1 MSELKISLP
10 YFNDPWM
17 DNAVVNL
24 YGILKAVKKRIAFKL
39 KQLERD
45 QMEAVI
51 LDTDE
56 FEKQLWEEITNRRDN
71 VVFVEKKD
79 KETGGLRKVR
89 KDFVLIGYDSDKDPR
104 TPIHHRLRDFYSEK
118 QGRQILHKV
127 IEDLQIE
134 ESERNHTCVLCG
146 QRFHKH
152 KPKPLSN
159 LKQAIYPFVT
169 KIKSISGV
177 RSKDNK
183 EKGITEMPEN
193 YKDVCPAC
201 YLAGIMAWSDR
212 STVFRTVPGGFSLLL
227 IPVRKNLCDLHE
239 LRDSYGDILSPSHRY
254 ASLRAEPLAK
264 GKSAQEEKMEFTSG
278 QWSLLF
284 AFTENFLRYRM
295 LKSGGME
302 EARKMACDTWLSLR
316 IPSGQVK
323 DVKANRLNIDER
335 PLVVLLNLIL
345 KQETFPYKE
354 FLGQLYVMVER
365 GGRSAFDNDGV
376 NKKREALSKAFLT
389 NDFNAFAKEFVPR
402 ERKRIVLKKEARDV
416 LEKLLQEWRLKKM
429 KLEKEHLDTLRS
441 AGNLIAETATTGIG
455 LIYRLDRTRTLP
467 EFWDSLR
474 EISRKMI
481 GLDKPV
487 KSTSLDGVIKLVQ
500 EHQKEQ
506 DWKEIK
512 NLLLIYSCMYYSIKT
527 YKPSEGGK
535 GE

>member
-1 MSELKISLP
+1 MSELKITLP
-10 YFNDPWM
+10 FFNDPWM

-24 YGILKAVKKRIAFKL
+24 YGMLKEIQQRMDGELKLSLEPKR
-39 KQLERD
+39 
-45 QMEAVI
+45 MEATISDPVA
-51 LDTDE
+51 
-56 FEKQLWEEITNRRDN
+56 FEEQLWTEIIQRRDN
-71 VVFVEKKD
+71 VVFVEVKD
-79 KETGGLRKVR
+79 KETGGRRKVR
-89 KDFVLIGYDSDKDPR
+89 KDFVLIGYDSDK
-104 TPIHHRLRDFYSEK
+104 TAAIHERLRDFYSGT
-118 QGRQILHKV
+118 QGRELLHDV
-127 IEDLQIE
+127 LQDLQIE
-134 ESERNHTCVLCG
+134 ESKRNHTCVLCG
-146 QRFHKH
+146 QRFFKRR
-152 KPKPLSN
+152 SN

-169 KIKSISGV
+169 KIKSLSGV
-177 RSKDNK
+177 RSDRN
-183 EKGITEMPEN
+183 GTLVFQEN
-193 YKDVCPAC
+193 FKDVCPAC
-201 YLAGIMAWSDR
+201 YLAGIMAWADKA
-212 STVFRTVPGGFSLLL
+212 TVFRTVPGGYSLLL
-227 IPVRKNLCDLHE
+227 IPVRTNLRDLHE

-295 LKSGGME
+295 LKSGAME
-302 EARKMACDTWLSLR
+302 EARKIACDTWLSLR

-354 FLGQLYVMVER
+354 FLGQLYVMVEK

-376 NKKREALSKAFLT
+376 NEVREALAKAFLSD
-389 NDFNAFAKEFVPR
+389 DFNAFARSFVPR
-402 ERKRIVLKKEARDV
+402 KRRRIVLKKEARDV
-416 LEKLLQEWRLKKM
+416 LEKLLKEWRLKMM

-467 EFWDSLR
+467 DFWDSLR

-481 GLDKPV
+481 GLEKPV
-487 KSTSLDGVIKLVQ
+487 KSTSLDGVIKLMQ
-500 EHQKEQ
+500 EHQKE
-506 DWKEIK
+506 WEEIK
-512 NLLLIYSCMYYSIKT
+512 NLLLIYACMYYSIKT

>member
-1 MSELKISLP
+1 MSELKITLS

-24 YGILKAVKKRIAFKL
+24 YGILKAVKKRITFKL

-45 QMEAVI
+45 RMEAVI

-56 FEKQLWEEITNRRDN
+56 FEKQLWTEITQRRN
-71 VVFVEKKD
+71 TVVFVEGKD
-79 KETGGLRKVR
+79 KDTGGLRKVR
-89 KDFVLIGYDSDKDPR
+89 KDFVLIGYDNDKENPH
-104 TPIHHRLRDFYSEK
+104 IHHRLRDFFSEK

-146 QRFHKH
+146 QRFHER
-152 KPKPLSN
+152 LSN

-169 KIKSISGV
+169 KIKSLSGV

-201 YLAGIMAWSDR
+201 YLAGILAWADR
-212 STVFRTVPGGFSLLL
+212 STVFRTVPGGYSLLL
-227 IPVRKNLCDLHE
+227 IPVRKNLRDLHK
-239 LRDSYGDILSPSHRY
+239 LRDSYGSILSSSHRY
-254 ASLRAEPLAK
+254 TSLRAEPSVK

-278 QWSLLF
+278 KWSLLF
-284 AFTENFLRYRM
+284 AFTENFLRYRV
-295 LKSGGME
+295 LEKTGAME

-316 IPSGQVK
+316 VPLGQVK
-323 DVKANRLNIDER
+323 DVKANRLNIDEC
-335 PLVVLLNLIL
+335 PLAVLLNLIL
-345 KQETFPYKE
+345 EQKTFPYKE

-365 GGRSAFDNDGV
+365 GGRSVFDNDGLNEV
-376 NKKREALSKAFLT
+376 RENLAKAFLSD
-389 NDFNAFAKEFVPR
+389 DFNSFARSFVPR
-402 ERKRIVLKKEARDV
+402 KRRRIVLKKEARDV
-416 LEKLLQEWRLKKM
+416 LEKLLKEWRLKKM
-429 KLEKEHLDTLRS
+429 NLEKEHLDTLRS

-455 LIYRLDRTRTLP
+455 LIYRLDRTRTLT

-481 GLDKPV
+481 GLEKPV

-500 EHQKEQ
+500 EHQEEQ

>member
-1 MSELKISLP
+1 MSELKITLP

-45 QMEAVI
+45 RMEAVI

-56 FEKQLWEEITNRRDN
+56 FEKQLWTEITNRRDN

-79 KETGGLRKVR
+79 KDTGGLRKVR
-89 KDFVLIGYDSDKDPR
+89 KDFVLIGYDNDKENPH
-104 TPIHHRLRDFYSEK
+104 IHHRLRDFYNEK

-134 ESERNHTCVLCG
+134 ESKRNHTCVLCG
-146 QRFHKH
+146 QRFHER
-152 KPKPLSN
+152 LSN

-169 KIKSISGV
+169 KIKSLSGV
-177 RSKDNK
+177 RSDRSGKLVLL
-183 EKGITEMPEN
+183 EN
-193 YKDVCPAC
+193 FKDVCPAC
-201 YLAGIMAWSDR
+201 YLAGILAWADR
-212 STVFRTVPGGFSLLL
+212 STVFRTVPGGYSLLL
-227 IPVRKNLCDLHE
+227 IPVRKNLRDLHK
-239 LRDSYGDILSPSHRY
+239 LRDSYGSILSSSHRY
-254 ASLRAEPLAK
+254 TSLRAEPLVK
-264 GKSAQEEKMEFTSG
+264 GKSTQEEKMEFTSG

-284 AFTENFLRYRM
+284 AFTENFLRYGM
-295 LKSGGME
+295 LKSGAME
-302 EARKMACDTWLSLR
+302 EARKIACDTWLSLR

-345 KQETFPYKE
+345 EQETFPYKE

-365 GGRSAFDNDGV
+365 GGRSVFDNDGLNEV
-376 NKKREALSKAFLT
+376 RENLAKAFLSD
-389 NDFNAFAKEFVPR
+389 DFNSFARSFVPR
-402 ERKRIVLKKEARDV
+402 KRRRIVLKKEAREV

>member
-1 MSELKISLP
+1 LSELKITLP

-45 QMEAVI
+45 RMEAVI

-56 FEKQLWEEITNRRDN
+56 FEKQLWTEITNRRDN
-71 VVFVEKKD
+71 VVFVEVKD

-89 KDFVLIGYDSDKDPR
+89 KDFVLIGFDNDKENPH
-104 TPIHHRLRDFYSEK
+104 IHHRLRDFYSEK
-118 QGRQILHKV
+118 QGKQTLRDVLESLAV
-127 IEDLQIE
+127 D
-134 ESERNHTCVLCG
+134 ESERKHTCILCG
-146 QRFHKH
+146 QRF
-152 KPKPLSN
+152 PKRLSN

-177 RSKDNK
+177 RSKDSK
-183 EKGITEMPEN
+183 EKGITVMPEN
-193 YKDVCPAC
+193 YRDVCPAC
-201 YLAGIMAWSDR
+201 YLAGIMAWADK
-212 STVFRTVPGGFSLLL
+212 TTIFRTVPGGYSIILLP
-227 IPVRKNLCDLHE
+227 IRKDLTELCK
-239 LRDSYGDILSPSHRY
+239 LRNSYSSIISSVNRY
-254 ASLRAEPLAK
+254 ASLRAGPLTK
-264 GKSAQEEKMEFTSG
+264 GKEEKMEYASG
-278 QWSLLF
+278 SWSLLF
-284 AFTENFLRYRM
+284 AFTESFLFEILIKKGKGLTDAY
-295 LKSGGME
+295 GII
-302 EARKMACDTWLSLR
+302 CDTWLSLR

-323 DVKANRLNIDER
+323 DVKTNRLNIADQ

-345 KQETFPYKE
+345 EQEILPYKK

-365 GGRSAFDNDGV
+365 GGRSSFDNDGLNEV
-376 NKKREALSKAFLT
+376 RENLAKAFLSD
-389 NDFNAFAKEFVPR
+389 DFNAFARSFVPR
-402 ERKRIVLKKEARDV
+402 KRRRIVLKKEARDV

-481 GLDKPV
+481 GLEKPV

-500 EHQKEQ
+500 EHQEEQ
-506 DWKEIK
+506 DAWKEIK
-512 NLLLIYSCMYYSIKT
+512 NLLLIYACMYYSIKT
-527 YKPSEGGK
+527 YKPSKGGK